1 MIKHLHFAFVLLL
14 VAALPGCGMKTYRSD
29 LEKNLMVR
37 TTLSGSFLNSV
48 SAFLRVYDPKDDCR
62 KGYLGG
68 VKLRNGETQ
77 LGIPVGRP
85 MHVDI
90 VFIAEAQLH
99 QNAVFTFRPGVRYIA
114 MVSYVDRVYSVSI
127 HEADKRGQPGREI
140 QYQTRNCSRF

>member
-1 MIKHLHFAFVLLL
+1 MMKHLQLACVFLLL
-14 VAALPGCGMKTYRSD
+14 VALTGCGLKTYRSD

-37 TTLSGSFLNSV
+37 TTTSGSFFNSV
-48 SAFLRVYDPKDDCR
+48 EAFLHVYDPKDNCR

-90 VFIAEAQLH
+90 VLIADAQLH
-99 QNAVFTFRPGVRYIA
+99 HSAVITFQPGVRYIA
-114 MVSYVDRVYSVSI
+114 MARYVDRVYSVSI

-140 QYQTRNCSRF
+140 QYQTRNCSGF